1 MKNHQLD
8 YDFLS
13 EKTNSYWLKSVHL
26 PSFDPLNRSAD
37 ADVAIVGG
45 GITGITAAYLLAKE
59 GLKVAL
65 IEADRLA
72 GGTTGHTT
80 AKITSQHGFIYDE
93 LIAHF
98 GLEKAALHYQA
109 NQEALKWIGQLVKEH
124 DIPCEYQELP
134 AVLYAVTEKE
144 AKKIDKEAK
153 AYDKLGIQG
162 TVTTSLELP
171 LAIKN
176 ALVMPH
182 QAEFHPLMYLHFL
195 IAEIVKMGVSIY
207 EQTVAVNI
215 ETGPPCKVETKQG
228 HQVTARD
235 VIVCSHFPFYDNRFY
250 YSRMYP
256 ERSYLLAV
264 EAEKPFPEG
273 MYINIDD
280 PKRSLRK
287 TVSNGKELVLIGGEN
302 HKTGEGE
309 DTVNHYK
316 ALAAFADET
325 VAAKKVCYHWSA
337 QDYTT
342 LDKLPYIGKM
352 KASDE
357 HIYVAAGYRKW
368 GMTSGIAAA
377 RLLSDCILEQDNP
390 YQSLY
395 APSRF
400 AADPDIKNFITAN
413 SRVAGHIIKGIVNK
427 GNQSIL
433 DLKEDEGAV
442 VQLNGKRAGA
452 YKDKEGRLTVIDTTC
467 THLGCEVNWNQGE
480 RTWDCPCHGSRFKP
494 TGEVVDG
501 PAIKP
506 LPRIYTEDKKQRTND

>member
-1 MKNHQLD
+1 MDNHQSD

-13 EKTNSYWLKSVHL
+13 EKTDSYWLRSVHL
-26 PSFDPLNRSAD
+26 PSFDPLSRSVE

-45 GITGITAAYLLAKE
+45 GITGITTAYILAKE

-80 AKITSQHGFIYDE
+80 AKITAQHGLIYDE

-109 NQEALKWIGQLVKEH
+109 NREALRWIGQLVKEFA
-124 DIPCEYQELP
+124 IPCEYQEQP
-134 AVLYAVTEKE
+134 AVLYALTDKE

-162 TVTTSLELP
+162 TVTASIKLP
-171 LAIKN
+171 LTIKN
-176 ALVMPH
+176 ALVMPN
-182 QAEFHPLMYLHFL
+182 QAQFHPLMYLHFL

-207 EQTVAVNI
+207 EQTAAVNI
-215 ETGPPCKVETKQG
+215 EAGPPCKIETKPG

-235 VIVCSHFPFYDNRFY
+235 VVVCSHFPFYDSRFY

-264 EAEKPFPEG
+264 ESEQPFPGG
-273 MYINIDD
+273 MYINAGD

-287 TVSNGKELVLIGGEN
+287 TVANGKELILVGGEN
-302 HKTGEGE
+302 HKTGEGT
-309 DTVNHYK
+309 DTALHFK
-316 ALAAFADET
+316 ALAAFAQKT
-325 VAAKKVCYHWSA
+325 VAAKKIYSHWSA

-352 KASDE
+352 KASEE
-357 HIYVAAGYRKW
+357 HIYVASGYRKW
-368 GMTSGIAAA
+368 GMTQGTAAA
-377 RLLSDCILEQDNP
+377 GLIADCILERDSP

-395 APSRF
+395 TPSRF
-400 AADPDIKNFITAN
+400 AADPDIKNFIVSN
-413 SRVAGHIIKGIVNK
+413 SRVAGHIIKGMINK

-433 DLKEDEGAV
+433 DVKEDEGAV

-494 TGEVVDG
+494 TGEVVEG
-501 PAIKP
+501 PATKP
-506 LPRIYTEDKKQRTND
+506 LTRLYTEDKRRRTND